1 MIVNVNSI
9 VQQVIQIKNGIVI
22 NVNISVQVIL
32 GAKKIIFWNPSICV
46 CENCKFLKSIADAS
60 VIACDY
66 KCNG

>member
-32 GAKKIIFWNPSICV
+32 GAKKIIFGILAYLFVRIVS
-46 CENCKFLKSIADAS
+46 F
-60 VIACDY
+60 
-66 KCNG
+66 